1 MAERSK
7 TRERMEKNK
16 TTYKQPLK
24 WSFSRQRRIPIGNFQ
39 GQWSARLLV
48 EIFFSITLKNG
59 NTNDEMINNRMDIP
73 KWATTGKTI
82 LYCV

>member
-7 TRERMEKNK
+7 TRERTEKNK

-24 WSFSRQRRIPIGNFQ
+24 WSFNRQTRIPIGNFQ
-39 GQWSARLLV
+39 GQWSPRLLA
-48 EIFFSITLKNG
+48 EISFSITLKNG
-59 NTNDEMINNRMDIP
+59 NTNDEMINNRTDIP

-82 LYCV
+82 FCCV